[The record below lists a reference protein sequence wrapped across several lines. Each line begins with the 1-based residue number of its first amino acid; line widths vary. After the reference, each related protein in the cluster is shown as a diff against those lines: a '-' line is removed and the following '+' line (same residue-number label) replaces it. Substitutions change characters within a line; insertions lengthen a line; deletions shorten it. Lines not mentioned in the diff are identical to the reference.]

1 LWQPSYRQH
10 SVSLLE
16 DPKMQLYRFFLGT
29 ERSGRCGLAMLAL
42 LYLADEAAFCPTKHL
57 FLLIT

>member
-1 LWQPSYRQH
+1 
-10 SVSLLE
+10 
-16 DPKMQLYRFFLGT
+16 MQLYRFFLGT